1 MYKFFSIFKS
11 VFQDDE
17 SRKNLSKFDNAEI
30 AVKTSAEMRNIL
42 HSMNSS
48 NEQVQVPKILML
60 EAPNCLLLED
70 ESAMDAQNCDVYTSV
85 EFLRKPS
92 PPRRRE
98 IFNRYIS
105 NPSDEKKPGK
115 EVL

>member
-1 MYKFFSIFKS
+1 
-11 VFQDDE
+11 
-17 SRKNLSKFDNAEI
+17 
-30 AVKTSAEMRNIL
+30 
-42 HSMNSS
+42 MNSS
-48 NEQVQVPKILML
+48 YQQVEIPKMLML

-98 IFNRYIS
+98 IFSRYVS
-105 NPSDEKKPGK
+105 NPSHEKKPEK
-115 EVL
+115 EIL

>member
-1 MYKFFSIFKS
+1 MFKFFSILKS

-17 SRKNLSKFDNAEI
+17 NRKNLSKFDNAEI
-30 AVKTSAEMRNIL
+30 AVQTSAEIRNIL

-48 NEQVQVPKILML
+48 HEQAQMPKMLML

-70 ESAMDAQNCDVYTSV
+70 ESAMDAQNSDVYTSV
-85 EFLRKPS
+85 EFLRKPN

-98 IFNRYIS
+98 IFSRYVS
-105 NPSDEKKPGK
+105 NSSDEKKPEK
-115 EVL
+115 EIL